1 MANEIAMF
9 LAFLIWTAA
18 AFVWGMVYHRDHPYR
33 TILYGVPEVLVGAKV
48 TDLERFCLEQVW
60 RPYQTKVFPDLIQ
73 RLETSPMSITETAI
87 KLSEDTEWSRAV
99 LSRIGLIG
107 FHVPPYVVHPLA
119 EIIRKTC
126 DRKKDRSND

>member
-1 MANEIAMF
+1 MA
-9 LAFLIWTAA
+9 
-18 AFVWGMVYHRDHPYR
+18 R
-33 TILYGVPEVLVGAKV
+33 AKV
-48 TDLERFCLEQVW
+48 TDLERFCLEHVW
-60 RPYQTKVFPDLIQ
+60 RPYQTKFFPDLIQ
-73 RLETSPMSITETAI
+73 RLETSPFSITETAI

-126 DRKKDRSND
+126 ARKKDHPND